1 MKRIGA
7 MAAVALIA
15 LLIAL
20 PLGLVAAQG
29 DAPRAN
35 VPPAFIFGN
44 AMADGLPVPEGTMIV
59 AMAGDE
65 KIGSAMA
72 MQGGGFEL
80 QLMQPMEMDAMVTFM
95 IGERMVGYE
104 YTWMSGDRMI
114 MDLAA
119 DLAAPGRVQGSYGRQ
134 PVLPARPALRASPGP
149 PAVTA
154 VTAAMAATAA
164 AGADGPPGPSGRA
177 GHRRSSGRSWSPGS
191 RRYDRS
197 VRFRRFHGHH
207 RADRGHSGRDNRDR
221 GHRHGAAHHRVT
233 PGHTSPRFGIARAAT
248 HDPKTSPRRQ
258 RRGPSLCWA
267 PEIGKWLGWWNGGG
281 IAEPLCIGSSLFW
294 STSASTAASKSPF
307 GYGVWTNAV
316 GSPETWFL
324 GYCAESLSRCFRSL
338 TLCWRCGASC
348 REWWVGVSDGVPVV
362 AF

>member
-20 PLGLVAAQG
+20 PLGLVAAQDG
-29 DAPRAN
+29 APRAN

-65 KIGSAMA
+65 KIGYAMA

-119 DLAAPGRVQGSYGRQ
+119 DLAAQDGSMGPPGADGAAGPPGV
-134 PVLPARPALRASPGP
+134 PGP
-149 PAVTA
+149 
-154 VTAAMAATAA
+154 
-164 AGADGPPGPSGRA
+164 AGADGGDGRDGRDGAAGAGGPPGAQGEQ
-177 GHRRSSGRSWSPGS
+177 
-191 RRYDRS
+191 
-197 VRFRRFHGHH
+197 
-207 RADRGHSGRDNRDR
+207 
-221 GHRHGAAHHRVT
+221 
-233 PGHTSPRFGIARAAT
+233 GIAGPPGGPGAQGPAGT
-248 HDPKTSPRRQ
+248 IGPAGSGGSMGIIALIVAIVAVIIAIGAIVMGRR
-258 RRGPSLCWA
+258 
-267 PEIGKWLGWWNGGG
+267 
-281 IAEPLCIGSSLFW
+281 
-294 STSASTAASKSPF
+294 TTA
-307 GYGVWTNAV
+307 
-316 GSPETWFL
+316 
-324 GYCAESLSRCFRSL
+324 
-338 TLCWRCGASC
+338 
-348 REWWVGVSDGVPVV
+348 
-362 AF
+362 

>member
-80 QLMQPMEMDAMVTFM
+80 QLMQPMEMDSMVTFM
-95 IGERMVGYE
+95 IGERMVNYE

-114 MDLAA
+114 MDLSA
-119 DLAAPGRVQGSYGRQ
+119 DLAAQDGSMG
-134 PVLPARPALRASPGP
+134 PAGPAGAAGP
-149 PAVTA
+149 PGV
-154 VTAAMAATAA
+154 
-164 AGADGPPGPSGRA
+164 PGPSGADGGDGRDGRDGAA
-177 GHRRSSGRSWSPGS
+177 GAGGSPGPQ
-191 RRYDRS
+191 
-197 VRFRRFHGHH
+197 GEQ
-207 RADRGHSGRDNRDR
+207 
-221 GHRHGAAHHRVT
+221 
-233 PGHTSPRFGIARAAT
+233 GIAGPPGGPGAQGPAGT
-248 HDPKTSPRRQ
+248 IGPAGSGGSMGIIALIVAIVAVIIAIGAIVMGRR
-258 RRGPSLCWA
+258 
-267 PEIGKWLGWWNGGG
+267 
-281 IAEPLCIGSSLFW
+281 
-294 STSASTAASKSPF
+294 TTA
-307 GYGVWTNAV
+307 
-316 GSPETWFL
+316 
-324 GYCAESLSRCFRSL
+324 
-338 TLCWRCGASC
+338 
-348 REWWVGVSDGVPVV
+348 
-362 AF
+362 

>member
-80 QLMQPMEMDAMVTFM
+80 QLMQPMEMDSMVTFM
-95 IGERMVGYE
+95 IGERMVEYE

-114 MDLAA
+114 MDLSA
-119 DLAAPGRVQGSYGRQ
+119 DLTTQDGRMGPAGPSGAAGPPGV
-134 PVLPARPALRASPGP
+134 PGP
-149 PAVTA
+149 SGADGA
-154 VTAAMAATAA
+154 DGRDGRDGA
-164 AGADGPPGPSGRA
+164 AGAGGPPGPQGEQ
-177 GHRRSSGRSWSPGS
+177 
-191 RRYDRS
+191 
-197 VRFRRFHGHH
+197 
-207 RADRGHSGRDNRDR
+207 
-221 GHRHGAAHHRVT
+221 
-233 PGHTSPRFGIARAAT
+233 GIAGPPGPPGPQGPAGT
-248 HDPKTSPRRQ
+248 I
-258 RRGPSLCWA
+258 GPSGSAGSMGIIALIVA
-267 PEIGKWLGWWNGGG
+267 IVAVIIGIVAIVMGRR
-281 IAEPLCIGSSLFW
+281 
-294 STSASTAASKSPF
+294 TTA
-307 GYGVWTNAV
+307 
-316 GSPETWFL
+316 
-324 GYCAESLSRCFRSL
+324 
-338 TLCWRCGASC
+338 
-348 REWWVGVSDGVPVV
+348 
-362 AF
+362 

>member
-80 QLMQPMEMDAMVTFM
+80 QLMQPADMDSMVTFM
-95 IGERMVGYE
+95 VGERTVDYE

-114 MDLAA
+114 MDLSA
-119 DLAAPGRVQGSYGRQ
+119 DLSAQEGQMGPTGPAGAAGPPGV
-134 PVLPARPALRASPGP
+134 PGP
-149 PAVTA
+149 GGSDGADGRDGRDG
-154 VTAAMAATAA
+154 A
-164 AGADGPPGPSGRA
+164 AGAGGPPGPQGEQ
-177 GHRRSSGRSWSPGS
+177 
-191 RRYDRS
+191 
-197 VRFRRFHGHH
+197 
-207 RADRGHSGRDNRDR
+207 
-221 GHRHGAAHHRVT
+221 
-233 PGHTSPRFGIARAAT
+233 GIAGPPGPPGPQGPAGT
-248 HDPKTSPRRQ
+248 I
-258 RRGPSLCWA
+258 GPSGSAGSMGIIALIVA
-267 PEIGKWLGWWNGGG
+267 IVAVIIG
-281 IAEPLCIGSSLFW
+281 IAAIVMGRR
-294 STSASTAASKSPF
+294 TAA
-307 GYGVWTNAV
+307 
-316 GSPETWFL
+316 
-324 GYCAESLSRCFRSL
+324 
-338 TLCWRCGASC
+338 
-348 REWWVGVSDGVPVV
+348 
-362 AF
+362 

>member
-119 DLAAPGRVQGSYGRQ
+119 DLAVQGGEGSMG
-134 PVLPARPALRASPGP
+134 ATGSPG
-149 PAVTA
+149 
-154 VTAAMAATAA
+154 A
-164 AGADGPPGPSGRA
+164 AGPPGVPGPAGSDGGDGRDGRDGAAGGDGPPGAQGEQ
-177 GHRRSSGRSWSPGS
+177 
-191 RRYDRS
+191 
-197 VRFRRFHGHH
+197 
-207 RADRGHSGRDNRDR
+207 
-221 GHRHGAAHHRVT
+221 
-233 PGHTSPRFGIARAAT
+233 GIAGPPGGPGAQGPAGVIG
-248 HDPKTSPRRQ
+248 PAGSGGSMGIIALIVAIVAVIIAIGAIVMGRR
-258 RRGPSLCWA
+258 
-267 PEIGKWLGWWNGGG
+267 
-281 IAEPLCIGSSLFW
+281 
-294 STSASTAASKSPF
+294 TTA
-307 GYGVWTNAV
+307 
-316 GSPETWFL
+316 
-324 GYCAESLSRCFRSL
+324 
-338 TLCWRCGASC
+338 
-348 REWWVGVSDGVPVV
+348 
-362 AF
+362 

>member
-80 QLMQPMEMDAMVTFM
+80 QLMQPMEMDSMVTFM
-95 IGERMVGYE
+95 IGERMVEDE

-114 MDLAA
+114 MDLSA
-119 DLAAPGRVQGSYGRQ
+119 DLAAQDGSMGPAGPAGAAGPPGV
-134 PVLPARPALRASPGP
+134 PGP
-149 PAVTA
+149 SGADGGDGRDGRDG
-154 VTAAMAATAA
+154 A
-164 AGADGPPGPSGRA
+164 AGADGPPGPQGEQ
-177 GHRRSSGRSWSPGS
+177 
-191 RRYDRS
+191 
-197 VRFRRFHGHH
+197 
-207 RADRGHSGRDNRDR
+207 
-221 GHRHGAAHHRVT
+221 
-233 PGHTSPRFGIARAAT
+233 GIAGPPGGPGPQGPAGT
-248 HDPKTSPRRQ
+248 I
-258 RRGPSLCWA
+258 GPSGSAGSMGIIALIVA
-267 PEIGKWLGWWNGGG
+267 IVAVIIG
-281 IAEPLCIGSSLFW
+281 IAAIVMGRR
-294 STSASTAASKSPF
+294 TTA
-307 GYGVWTNAV
+307 
-316 GSPETWFL
+316 
-324 GYCAESLSRCFRSL
+324 
-338 TLCWRCGASC
+338 
-348 REWWVGVSDGVPVV
+348 
-362 AF
+362 

>member
-80 QLMQPMEMDAMVTFM
+80 QLMQPKMMDEMVTFM
-95 IGERMVGYE
+95 IGERMVSYE

-114 MDLAA
+114 MDLSA
-119 DLAAPGRVQGSYGRQ
+119 DLAGQDGAMGPTGPAGAAGPPGV
-134 PVLPARPALRASPGP
+134 PGP
-149 PAVTA
+149 SGADGA
-154 VTAAMAATAA
+154 DGRDGRDGA
-164 AGADGPPGPSGRA
+164 AGAGGPPGPQGEQ
-177 GHRRSSGRSWSPGS
+177 
-191 RRYDRS
+191 
-197 VRFRRFHGHH
+197 
-207 RADRGHSGRDNRDR
+207 
-221 GHRHGAAHHRVT
+221 
-233 PGHTSPRFGIARAAT
+233 GIAGPPGPPGPQGPAG
-248 HDPKTSPRRQ
+248 SI
-258 RRGPSLCWA
+258 GPSGSA
-267 PEIGKWLGWWNGGG
+267 GSMG
-281 IAEPLCIGSSLFW
+281 IIALIVAIVAVIIAIAAIVMGRR
-294 STSASTAASKSPF
+294 TTA
-307 GYGVWTNAV
+307 
-316 GSPETWFL
+316 
-324 GYCAESLSRCFRSL
+324 
-338 TLCWRCGASC
+338 
-348 REWWVGVSDGVPVV
+348 
-362 AF
+362 

>member
-72 MQGGGFEL
+72 MQGGHYEL
-80 QLMQPMEMDAMVTFM
+80 QLMQPMDMDAMVTFM
-95 IGERMVGYE
+95 IGERMVAYE

-119 DLAAPGRVQGSYGRQ
+119 DLSPSRQDGSHGRSRVQ
-134 PVLPARPALRASPGP
+134 PARSALRASPDP
-149 PAVTA
+149 PALTA
-154 VTAAMAATAA
+154 LLAATAA
-164 AGADGPPGPSGRA
+164 TAPPAVDGPPGAQGEQGIA
-177 GHRRSSGRSWSPGS
+177 GPPGRSRCPGS
-191 RRYDRS
+191 RWCDRAG
-197 VRFRRFHGHH
+197 RFRRFHGHH
-207 RADRGHSGRDNRDR
+207 RADRGHRGRDNRDR
-221 GHRHGAAHHRVT
+221 SHRHGTAHHRVA
-233 PGHTSPRFGIARAAT
+233 PDQRAGSGSPARRPTIREQAPAGSGGGLRFSGQ
-248 HDPKTSPRRQ
+248 PKS
-258 RRGPSLCWA
+258 
-267 PEIGKWLGWWNGGG
+267 EKWLRWWNGGG

-348 REWWVGVSDGVPVV
+348 REWRVGVSDGVPVV